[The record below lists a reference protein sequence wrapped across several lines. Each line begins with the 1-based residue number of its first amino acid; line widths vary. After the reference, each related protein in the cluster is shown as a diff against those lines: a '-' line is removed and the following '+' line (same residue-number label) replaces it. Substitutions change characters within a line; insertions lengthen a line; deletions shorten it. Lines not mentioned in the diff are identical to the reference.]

1 MGSHR
6 SPEPA
11 ARASAA
17 LEPWTAH
24 RGAAPNTGTSWRSYP
39 GSIRKPAPARPLDED
54 KPSNRRINFQ
64 RKHPWPPS
72 ESMFGKGQPPKVAG
86 FYSAT
91 PPQNAAVPWPTIAP
105 PRTLV
110 ERFFDLLT
118 GKQIRR
124 GVHRSTDELE
134 AAIRTYVDAT
144 NAEPKPFRWRKSA
157 DRRYQSLLQT
167 HHLKTSESGH

>member
-1 MGSHR
+1 MSWLQCFDQSYSNVASYSSAASLANGLVPLAFL
-6 SPEPA
+6 SPKIIEA
-11 ARASAA
+11 IASGTARAGLTVSRLTQTQLCLLRRAPC
-17 LEPWTAH
+17 EPVSV
-24 RGAAPNTGTSWRSYP
+24 R
-39 GSIRKPAPARPLDED
+39 
-54 KPSNRRINFQ
+54 NR
-64 RKHPWPPS
+64 
-72 ESMFGKGQPPKVAG
+72 AG

-144 NAEPKPFRWRKSA
+144 NAEPKAVPLDKV
-157 DRRYQSLLQT
+157 RR
-167 HHLKTSESGH
+167 

>member
-1 MGSHR
+1 
-6 SPEPA
+6 
-11 ARASAA
+11 
-17 LEPWTAH
+17 
-24 RGAAPNTGTSWRSYP
+24 
-39 GSIRKPAPARPLDED
+39 
-54 KPSNRRINFQ
+54 
-64 RKHPWPPS
+64 
-72 ESMFGKGQPPKVAG
+72 MFGKGQPPKVAG

>member
-1 MGSHR
+1 
-6 SPEPA
+6 
-11 ARASAA
+11 
-17 LEPWTAH
+17 
-24 RGAAPNTGTSWRSYP
+24 
-39 GSIRKPAPARPLDED
+39 
-54 KPSNRRINFQ
+54 
-64 RKHPWPPS
+64 
-72 ESMFGKGQPPKVAG
+72 MFGKGQPPKVAG

-144 NAEPKPFRWRKSA
+144 NAEPKPFRWTKSA
-157 DRRYQSLLQT
+157 DDILVAINRFCKRT
-167 HHLKTSESGH
+167 IDEHHSAMLKTSESGH